1 MWNRWSG
8 TASARRAKARAAIDA
23 VFEGTDMI
31 IDGKAASAAIRAA
44 LRGEIAQEKGE
55 RAPCL
60 AVVLVGEDPASKVY
74 VRSKE
79 KACADVGIRAVTHT
93 LPASISQSELEA
105 LLASLSAD
113 DGVDGILLQLPLP
126 KGLDARPCIEAISPE
141 KDVDGLTAVNQGRI
155 ALDLPGLRPC
165 TPAGV
170 LALLERNGISLCGK
184 KVVVIGRSI
193 LVGRPLS
200 IMLGGRGCNATVT
213 LCHSQT
219 SDLAAVCREADIL
232 IAAVGIPRF
241 VTADMVKPGA
251 VIVDV
256 GINRS
261 EDGSLCG
268 DVDFENVVPLASA
281 VTPVPGGVGP
291 MTIAQ
296 LLVNTVEAWK
306 GRLEK

>member
-1 MWNRWSG
+1 
-8 TASARRAKARAAIDA
+8 
-23 VFEGTDMI
+23 MI
-31 IDGKAASAAIRAA
+31 LDGKAAAAAIRAD
-44 LRGEIAQEKGE
+44 LRDVIAQAGG

-79 KACADVGIRAVTHT
+79 KACADVGIRAVTHV
-93 LPASISQSELEA
+93 LPASIAQEELEA

-113 DGVDGILLQLPLP
+113 DEVDGILLQLPLP
-126 KGLDARPCIEAISPE
+126 AGLDARSCIEAISPE

-155 ALDLPGLRPC
+155 ALDIPGLRPC

-219 SDLAAVCREADIL
+219 PDIAAVCREADIL
-232 IAAVGIPRF
+232 IAAVGRPGF

-251 VIVDV
+251 VVVDV
-256 GINRS
+256 GINRR

-268 DVDFENVVPLASA
+268 DVDFENVALLASA

-296 LLVNTVEAWK
+296 LLVNTVAAWRARRE
-306 GRLEK
+306 G

>member
-1 MWNRWSG
+1 
-8 TASARRAKARAAIDA
+8 
-23 VFEGTDMI
+23 MI
-31 IDGKAASAAIRAA
+31 LDGKAAAAAIRAD
-44 LRGEIAQEKGE
+44 LRDSIAQKEG
-55 RAPCL
+55 RVPCL

-79 KACADVGIRAVTHT
+79 KACADVGIRAVTHV
-93 LPASISQSELEA
+93 LPASIAQEELEA

-113 DGVDGILLQLPLP
+113 DEVDGILLQLPLP
-126 KGLDARPCIEAISPE
+126 AGLDARSCIEAISPE

-155 ALDLPGLRPC
+155 ALDIPGLRPC

-219 SDLAAVCREADIL
+219 PDIAAVCREADIL
-232 IAAVGIPRF
+232 IAAVGRPGF

-251 VIVDV
+251 VVVDV
-256 GINRS
+256 GINRR

-268 DVDFENVVPLASA
+268 DVDFENVALLASA

-296 LLVNTVEAWK
+296 LLVNTVAAWRARRE
-306 GRLEK
+306 G

>member
-1 MWNRWSG
+1 
-8 TASARRAKARAAIDA
+8 
-23 VFEGTDMI
+23 MI
-31 IDGKAASAAIRAA
+31 LDGKAAAAAIRAD
-44 LRGEIAQEKGE
+44 LRDSIAQKEG
-55 RAPCL
+55 RVPCL

-79 KACADVGIRAVTHT
+79 KACADVGIRAVTHV
-93 LPASISQSELEA
+93 LPASIAQEELET

-113 DGVDGILLQLPLP
+113 DEVDGILLQLPLP
-126 KGLDARPCIEAISPE
+126 AGLDARSCIEAISPE

-155 ALDLPGLRPC
+155 ALDIPGLRPC

-219 SDLAAVCREADIL
+219 PDIAAVCREADIL
-232 IAAVGIPRF
+232 IAAVGRPGF
-241 VTADMVKPGA
+241 VTADLVKPGA
-251 VIVDV
+251 VVVDV
-256 GINRS
+256 GINRR

-268 DVDFENVVPLASA
+268 DVDFENVALLASA

-296 LLVNTVEAWK
+296 LLVNTVAAWRARRE
-306 GRLEK
+306 G

>member
-1 MWNRWSG
+1 
-8 TASARRAKARAAIDA
+8 
-23 VFEGTDMI
+23 MI
-31 IDGKAASAAIRAA
+31 LDGKAAAAAIRAD
-44 LRGEIAQEKGE
+44 LRDSIAQKEG
-55 RAPCL
+55 RVPCL

-79 KACADVGIRAVTHT
+79 KACADVGIRAVTHV
-93 LPASISQSELEA
+93 LPASIAQEELEA

-113 DGVDGILLQLPLP
+113 DEVDGILLQLPLP
-126 KGLDARPCIEAISPE
+126 AGLDARSCIEAISPE

-155 ALDLPGLRPC
+155 ALDIPGLRPC

-219 SDLAAVCREADIL
+219 PDIAAVCREADIL
-232 IAAVGIPRF
+232 IAAVGRPDF

-251 VIVDV
+251 VVVDV
-256 GINRS
+256 GINRR

-268 DVDFENVVPLASA
+268 DVDFENVALLASA

-296 LLVNTVEAWK
+296 LLVNTVTAWRARRE
-306 GRLEK
+306 G

>member
-1 MWNRWSG
+1 
-8 TASARRAKARAAIDA
+8 
-23 VFEGTDMI
+23 MI
-31 IDGKAASAAIRAA
+31 LDGKAAAAAIRAD
-44 LRGEIAQEKGE
+44 LRDSIAQKEG
-55 RAPCL
+55 RVPCL

-79 KACADVGIRAVTHT
+79 KACADVGIRAVTHV
-93 LPASISQSELEA
+93 LPASIAQEDLEA

-113 DGVDGILLQLPLP
+113 DEVDGILLQLPLP
-126 KGLDARPCIEAISPE
+126 AGLDARSCIEAISPE

-155 ALDLPGLRPC
+155 ALDIPGLRPC

-219 SDLAAVCREADIL
+219 PDIAAVCREADIL
-232 IAAVGIPRF
+232 IAAVGRPGF

-251 VIVDV
+251 VVVDV
-256 GINRS
+256 GINRR

-268 DVDFENVVPLASA
+268 DVDFENVALLASA

-296 LLVNTVEAWK
+296 LLVNTVAAWRARRE
-306 GRLEK
+306 G